1 MSEDLKLDE
10 ELLKV
15 AKNLAREEAIKS
27 AADDLM
33 MKKITMYEEKITRLK
48 GDAERLAEENSN
60 YEVISKS
67 HKELN
72 GELQKE
78 LNEVKEDNKKQ
89 AQQVSDLEHKIKN
102 MEQNYI
108 RIDGKK

>member
-1 MSEDLKLDE
+1 MSEDLKLNE

-33 MKKITMYEEKITRLK
+33 MKKIAMYEEKLTRLK

-72 GELQKE
+72 GQLQKE
-78 LNEVKEDNKKQ
+78 LNEVKEDNKKLAKQ
-89 AQQVSDLEHKIKN
+89 IEDIQ
-102 MEQNYI
+102 QNYI

>member
-1 MSEDLKLDE
+1 MSEDLKLNE
-10 ELLKV
+10 ELLKI
-15 AKNLAREEAIKS
+15 AKGLAREEAIKS

-33 MKKITMYEEKITRLK
+33 IKKIAMCEEKITRLK

-60 YEVISKS
+60 YEIISKS

-78 LNEVKEDNKKQ
+78 LNEVKEDNKKLAKQ
-89 AQQVSDLEHKIKN
+89 IEDMQ
-102 MEQNYI
+102 QNYI

>member
-1 MSEDLKLDE
+1 MAEDLKLNK
-10 ELLKV
+10 ELLKI
-15 AKNLAREEAIKS
+15 AKGLAREEAIKS

-48 GDAERLAEENSN
+48 GAAERMAEENSN

-72 GELQKE
+72 GELRKE
-78 LNEVKEDNKKQ
+78 LDEVKEDNKKL
-89 AQQVSDLEHKIKN
+89 AKQVSDYQ
-102 MEQNYI
+102 QNYI